1 MYISVIDHEL
11 FTQSNHRSMVKLLI
25 LATLLFV
32 SFKTGV
38 SSMGTTT
45 SPPQQN
51 SHTVADKDPCEVL
64 LSMLYP

>member
-1 MYISVIDHEL
+1 MA
-11 FTQSNHRSMVKLLI
+11 KLLI
-25 LATLLFV
+25 LTALLFV

>member
-11 FTQSNHRSMVKLLI
+11 FAQSNHRSMAKLLI